1 MDAKLLIDWN
11 LILNIIILGLSN
23 LIDTYESIDL
33 VFYLGHV
40 WGVYGVR
47 IFTPT
52 DNCIKPMKPLVVAVG
67 IQRKYIKA
75 MWLNMTLSNN
85 APCSAITDSLT
96 SC

>member
-52 DNCIKPMKPLVVAVG
+52 DNCIKTYETFSRSSG
-67 IQRKYIKA
+67 
-75 MWLNMTLSNN
+75 N
-85 APCSAITDSLT
+85 SAKIY
-96 SC
+96 